1 MNSDFKNQRVEDPTQ
16 ISTKQ
21 EKQVK
26 KYVTDYLEK
35 AVVKKRVHDQKK
47 AERKE
52 LKANGVSESPVKTP
66 ATPLNGALETHSPA
80 IKSEEDSTMMM
91 DLSDED
97 TEMRDPESVEEVA
110 QIS

>member
-16 ISTKQ
+16 ISAKQ

-26 KYVTDYLEK
+26 RFVTDYLDK
-35 AVVKKRVHDQKK
+35 AVVKKRLHDQKK
-47 AERKE
+47 AGRKE
-52 LKANGVSESPVKTP
+52 LTANGVSDSPSKTP
-66 ATPLNGALETHSPA
+66 VTPLNGAMDTHSPV

-97 TEMRDPESVEEVA
+97 TEMRDPEPVEEA